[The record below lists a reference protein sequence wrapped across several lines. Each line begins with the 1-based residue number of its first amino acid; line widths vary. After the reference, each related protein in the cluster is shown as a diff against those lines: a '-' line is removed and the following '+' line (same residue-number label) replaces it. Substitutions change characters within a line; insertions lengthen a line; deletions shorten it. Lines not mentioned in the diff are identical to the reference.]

1 MKNFIQRSLT
11 GFLFALVTLIS
22 ILWHEVTFTVFYA
35 VVMILC
41 LIEYHHILRKV
52 HGHPLMA
59 WQIIL
64 SLLLY
69 IGGWLVVSKTIPFS
83 ALSLTIP
90 LFFLVFITELYRRK
104 RRVAQNLAM
113 TFLPVIH
120 VALPLVLLLAIA
132 YISGTYD
139 YRPVLA
145 VVLFTWTFDT
155 FAYIFGMLVG
165 KNKIAPRISPRKSWE
180 GFSGGL
186 VAAAGLALLLSAQ
199 WSLFDPIRW
208 VVISMIVS
216 IGATF
221 GDLVESVLK
230 RAAGMK
236 DSGRI
241 LPGHGGVLDR
251 FDGFLFAIPFVFSY
265 LYLIN

>member
-1 MKNFIQRSLT
+1 MKNFVQRSLT
-11 GFLFALVTLIS
+11 GFLFAIVTLIS
-22 ILWHEVTFTVFYA
+22 ILWHEVTFTLFYGI
-35 VVMILC
+35 VMLLI
-41 LIEYHHILRKV
+41 LIEYHHMLRKV

-64 SLLLY
+64 SILMY
-69 IGGWLVVSKTIPFS
+69 VGGWLVVNKVIPFS
-83 ALSLTIP
+83 ALALTIP

-104 RRVAQNLAM
+104 RRIAQNLSM

-120 VALPLVLLLAIA
+120 VALPLALLVAIG
-132 YISGTYD
+132 YLSGEYD
-139 YRPVLA
+139 DRMILSI
-145 VVLFTWTFDT
+145 VLFTWTFDT
-155 FAYIFGMLVG
+155 FAYIVGVLIG
-165 KNKIAPRISPRKSWE
+165 KNRIAPKISPKKSWE
-180 GFSGGL
+180 GFIGGL
-186 VAAAGLALLLSAQ
+186 VASAGLALVLSHYWAV
-199 WSLFDPIRW
+199 FDPVKWI
-208 VVISMIVS
+208 VISVLIS

-241 LPGHGGVLDR
+241 LPGHGGVFDR

-265 LYLIN
+265 LYLLN